1 MRSLSERTRYVS
13 KKTAASGK
21 MAASDG
27 KDGDGLVEVVGGTRV
42 RDDERDGAR
51 REREQEQGRRV
62 VMVRS
67 EGEVVGEQ
75 RQVVDGMRR
84 MVGGEARVVSGAGQM
99 VGSRR

>member
-1 MRSLSERTRYVS
+1 MS

-42 RDDERDGAR
+42 RDDERGGAR
-51 REREQEQGRRV
+51 QEQEQAQGRRV

-67 EGEVVGEQ
+67 EGEVVGGQ

-84 MVGGEARVVSGAGQM
+84 VVRGEASLVSGARQV
-99 VGSRR
+99 VGNMR